1 MLITL
6 LKSFAWEAF
15 RPGAILRQG
24 RPRDDCAGLPRR
36 RLPGRSANLEDNS
49 FVWAPFD
56 MVGRFRVSGFRLRS
70 TICFA
75 WSAGG
80 LLSSLAALASST
92 IDFSQCPTVLTPYE
106 ASYISSY
113 NNLSLNGQRS
123 LAPQESG
130 GWLLSHTVEKL
141 GSRISER
148 SVFEAHNN
156 QLRIRQYDMDQ
167 SIFKIRR
174 KDRVHF
180 DWENKVIRTS
190 GRREGEIP
198 LDGSY
203 LDPLSHQLALRC
215 DMARGAQQATYQVVK
230 RGKVKPHRFRRVGTA
245 RLETA
250 LGPLDTVVV
259 ERVRDSD
266 ERSTRIWLAPVLN
279 YLLVRLQQRDNE
291 DDLEVTLQL
300 HAVEFQ

>member
-1 MLITL
+1 MLL
-6 LKSFAWEAF
+6 SEPP
-15 RPGAILRQG
+15 RPPCNDMG
-24 RPRDDCAGLPRR
+24 RPCDDCAGFPRR
-36 RLPGRSANLEDNS
+36 RQPGRSANLQGNS
-49 FVWAPFD
+49 FVRASFD
-56 MVGRFRVSGFRLRS
+56 MGERFRVSGYCLRS

-75 WSAGG
+75 LAAGG

-106 ASYISSY
+106 ASYTSSY

-123 LAPQESG
+123 LARQEPG
-130 GWLLSHTVEKL
+130 GWRLSHAVKKL
-141 GSRISER
+141 GAHISER
-148 SVFEAHNN
+148 SIFEGHNN

-167 SIFKIRR
+167 SIFGISR
-174 KDRVHF
+174 KDRAHF

-190 GRREGEIP
+190 GRREAEFP

-203 LDPLSHQLALRC
+203 LDPLSQQIALRC
-215 DMARGAQQATYQVVK
+215 DMARGLQRASYSVVR
-230 RGKVKPHRFRRVGTA
+230 RGKVKPHRYRRVGAA

-266 ERSTRIWLAPVLN
+266 ERSTRIWLAPSLN

-291 DDLEVTLQL
+291 DDLTVVLQL
-300 HAVEFQ
+300 KAVEFQ